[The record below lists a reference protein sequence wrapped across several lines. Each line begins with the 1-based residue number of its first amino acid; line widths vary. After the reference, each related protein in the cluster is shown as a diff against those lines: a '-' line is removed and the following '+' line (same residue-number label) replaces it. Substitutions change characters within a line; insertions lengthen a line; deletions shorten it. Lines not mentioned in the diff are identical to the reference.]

1 MESRIKLGAARR
13 GDPPP
18 RPGPPCARCITLN
31 RPGARF
37 CDNCGAPLADDPRSH
52 ASERRTGTVPLRA
65 PMAPSSPAVPVTP
78 APRQI
83 FVPYPVPARDGRREG
98 GAFGTGFGM
107 SLGWIAG
114 QVVFRAITLAILV
127 IVAIALFGPAIAA
140 VGAW

>member
-1 MESRIKLGAARR
+1 MEARIKPGEARS

-37 CDNCGAPLADDPRSH
+37 CDNCGAPLAESPHSRGSV
-52 ASERRTGTVPLRA
+52 RQTGTVRLRA
-65 PMAPSSPAVPVTP
+65 SMALPSHTVPPAP
-78 APRQI
+78 APRQV

-107 SLGWIAG
+107 SLGWFAG
-114 QVVFRAITLAILV
+114 QVVFRAFTLAILV